1 MEDKI
6 FKMLPVNEQIIDIIK
21 QLIERCYK
29 YESQFFETAADRNI
43 CEAELRDIYDT
54 VDSVMSDLDL
64 TEREEFEEEI
74 ENLEADIDDLKDYN
88 DGLTGRERYVK
99 NKVFRFSICFSKQK
113 NPEIVKKLQDVDNK
127 TSYILDLIKKDIE
140 KGGKN

>member
-6 FKMLPVNEQIIDIIK
+6 LPVNKQMIEITK

-29 YESQFFETAADRNI
+29 YESQFFETATDRNI

-54 VDSVMSDLDL
+54 VDSTMSDLDL

-74 ENLEADIDDLKDYN
+74 EALEDTIKEQKEEYDALMIKYEDLEEDYKDLEKTL
-88 DGLTGRERYVK
+88 DKVK
-99 NKVFRFSICFSKQK
+99 EAIWS
-113 NPEIVKKLQDVDNK
+113 
-127 TSYILDLIKKDIE
+127 
-140 KGGKN
+140 

>member
-6 FKMLPVNEQIIDIIK
+6 LPVNKQMIEITK

-43 CEAELRDIYDT
+43 CEAELKDIYDT
-54 VDSVMSDLDL
+54 VDSTVSDLDL

-74 ENLEADIDDLKDYN
+74 EALEDTIKEQKEEYDTLMVKYEDLEEDYKDLEKTL
-88 DGLTGRERYVK
+88 DKVK
-99 NKVFRFSICFSKQK
+99 EAIWS
-113 NPEIVKKLQDVDNK
+113 
-127 TSYILDLIKKDIE
+127 
-140 KGGKN
+140 

>member
-6 FKMLPVNEQIIDIIK
+6 LPVNKQMIEITK

-29 YESQFFETAADRNI
+29 YESQFFETTVDRNI

-64 TEREEFEEEI
+64 TEREEYEEEI
-74 ENLEADIDDLKDYN
+74 ENLEDRLSYAEGKVEELADKNCELCEENDKLWERLKEISKVVN
-88 DGLTGRERYVK
+88 DTW
-99 NKVFRFSICFSKQK
+99 C
-113 NPEIVKKLQDVDNK
+113 
-127 TSYILDLIKKDIE
+127 
-140 KGGKN
+140 

>member
-6 FKMLPVNEQIIDIIK
+6 LPVNKQMIEITK

-64 TEREEFEEEI
+64 TEREQFEEEI
-74 ENLEADIDDLKDYN
+74 EYLEDQLETLK
-88 DGLTGRERYVK
+88 ER
-99 NKVFRFSICFSKQK
+99 NEMLES
-113 NPEIVKKLQDVDNK
+113 DNA
-127 TSYILDLIKKDIE
+127 DLIDRNCDLRE
-140 KGGKN
+140 KNDKLWERLKEISKVVNDTWS

>member
-6 FKMLPVNEQIIDIIK
+6 LPVNKQMIEITK

-29 YESQFFETAADRNI
+29 YESQFFETTADRNI

-54 VDSVMSDLDL
+54 VDSTMSDLDL

-74 ENLEADIDDLKDYN
+74 EALEDTIKEQKEEYDSLMIKYEDLEEDYKDLEKTL
-88 DGLTGRERYVK
+88 DKVK
-99 NKVFRFSICFSKQK
+99 EAIWS
-113 NPEIVKKLQDVDNK
+113 
-127 TSYILDLIKKDIE
+127 
-140 KGGKN
+140 

>member
-6 FKMLPVNEQIIDIIK
+6 LPVNKQMIEITK

-43 CEAELRDIYDT
+43 CEAELKDIYDT
-54 VDSVMSDLDL
+54 VDSIMSDLDL

-74 ENLEADIDDLKDYN
+74 EALEDTIKEQKEEYDALMVKYEDLEEDYKD
-88 DGLTGRERYVK
+88 LEK
-99 NKVFRFSICFSKQK
+99 
-113 NPEIVKKLQDVDNK
+113 
-127 TSYILDLIKKDIE
+127 ILDKVKEAIWS
-140 KGGKN
+140 

>member
-6 FKMLPVNEQIIDIIK
+6 LPVNKQIIEITK

-54 VDSVMSDLDL
+54 VDSVMSDLDF

-74 ENLEADIDDLKDYN
+74 ETLEETIKEQKEEYDALMVKYEDLEEDYKD
-88 DGLTGRERYVK
+88 LE
-99 NKVFRFSICFSKQK
+99 
-113 NPEIVKKLQDVDNK
+113 K
-127 TSYILDLIKKDIE
+127 TLDKIKEAIWS
-140 KGGKN
+140 

>member
-88 DGLTGRERYVK
+88 DGLRE
-99 NKVFRFSICFSKQK
+99 
-113 NPEIVKKLQDVDNK
+113 EIQILQNDNA
-127 TSYILDLIKKDIE
+127 DLIDRNYDLKQENDKLREILNTVSKAVNDTWC
-140 KGGKN
+140 

>member
-6 FKMLPVNEQIIDIIK
+6 LPVNKQIIEITK

-29 YESQFFETAADRNI
+29 YESQFFETIADRNI

-54 VDSVMSDLDL
+54 VDSTMSDLDL

-74 ENLEADIDDLKDYN
+74 EALEDTIKEQKEEYDALMVKYEDLEEDYKDLKKTLDK
-88 DGLTGRERYVK
+88 VK
-99 NKVFRFSICFSKQK
+99 EAIWS
-113 NPEIVKKLQDVDNK
+113 
-127 TSYILDLIKKDIE
+127 
-140 KGGKN
+140 